1 MITKFDSLYAGHVD
15 MDNVGYG
22 GTAVN
27 DRTFSDEHLAS
38 VFDKAQAIAQ
48 TMDRCGYDTMWMA
61 EHHFQPEG
69 YECIPNLLMLNVH
82 LAHLTKNL
90 KFGCGFNIAPMWN
103 PLRLAEDYATADI
116 LTNGRVIFGVGRGY
130 HTREV
135 ETFGS
140 PLLDQPANRDLFEEQ
155 VEIILKSFNERAF
168 SHSGKYYTIPPR
180 VPYRG
185 YELEEITLVPRPR
198 NLPVETWQPIQ
209 SATPRA
215 LDFMARHGIKG
226 MIGGGVSEGG
236 AIYDVIAAYRDALV
250 RAGREDV
257 QLGEDLAIGF
267 HFFLADTQEAAIKE
281 AARYY
286 EENLKMFGPLR
297 LVRTLSEDQIE
308 AMSDPRRAPTA
319 GLPTIER
326 AVERQ
331 GFLCGPPELIVEQ
344 LKELEEQYPGLDR
357 VGMSH
362 PVGTPENVILEQLE
376 WLARD
381 VMPAFTGRVEE
392 PVAAD
397 N

>member
-15 MDNVGYG
+15 LENVGYG
-22 GTAVN
+22 GTPVN
-27 DRTFSDEHLAS
+27 DRSYSDAYLATA
-38 VFDKAQAIAQ
+38 FDKAQAIAQ
-48 TMDRCGYDTMWMA
+48 TMDRLGYDTMWMA

-82 LAHLTKNL
+82 LAHLTSNL

-103 PLRLAEDYATADI
+103 PLRLAEDFATADI
-116 LTNGRVIFGVGRGY
+116 LTKGRVIFGVGRGY

-155 VEIILKSFNERAF
+155 VEIILKSFNERSFA
-168 SHSGKYYTIPPR
+168 HRGKYYTIPPR

-185 YELEEITLVPRPR
+185 YELEEITLVPRPK

-236 AIYDVIAAYRDALV
+236 AIRDVIEAYRSALI
-250 RAGREDV
+250 RAGRAEV
-257 QLGEDLAIGF
+257 QLGEDLSIGF
-267 HFFLADTQEAAIKE
+267 HFYLADTQEKAIKE
-281 AARYY
+281 AAKFY

-297 LVRTLSEDQIE
+297 LVRSLSDAQIE
-308 AMSDPRRAPTA
+308 AMGDPRRAPDA

-331 GFLCGPPELIVEQ
+331 GFLCGPPELIIEQ
-344 LKELEEQYPGLDR
+344 LKALEEEYPGLER

-362 PVGTPENVILEQLE
+362 PVGTPESVILEQLE
-376 WLARD
+376 WLAAD
-381 VMPAFTGRVEE
+381 VMPAFGVREQE
-392 PVAAD
+392 PVPAD
-397 N
+397 